1 MARGN
6 QKQSKALSTVLREDN
21 ADAATSEVIRLRK
34 ELSAYKRTLSPYYT
48 GEQHERMV
56 ASKAAA
62 IKGAEWLE
70 SKMNDPE
77 VMKKV
82 KDFVSILGVFTTSEY
97 AAGDGKG
104 RKANLSAAWDALP
117 PELKAAWSMPVVD
130 MKYLMRGATHANNPG
145 PDGFAVAS
153 FTPNFGTADHF
164 RQFDV
169 HERRRVG
176 HMYTPEDIAS
186 HGDVIYVPAV
196 TATAYHLFGKMD
208 ASRMEDMKRMNGEN
222 LSYEAQ
228 TVRYNVIDKLH
239 QAKRD
244 KVRKA
249 FPISREFD
257 DEKEHI
263 VLRVKWKPDVDSGEW
278 KDKADKRRTAIYRER
293 EGAREQMGKFSDPVH
308 SKIRELIKGF
318 DEKQM
323 QKLDEK
329 QRGL

>member
-6 QKQSKALSTVLREDN
+6 QKQSKALSVSTREDSP
-21 ADAATSEVIRLRK
+21 DARAAEGRRLRG

-48 GEQHERMV
+48 GGQHERMV
-56 ASKAAA
+56 ASNAAA

-70 SKMNDPE
+70 SKMNDPV

-82 KDFVSILGVFTTSEY
+82 NDFVSILGVFTTSEY

-104 RKANLSAAWDALP
+104 RKADLSAAWDALP

-145 PDGFAVAS
+145 KDGLAVAS
-153 FTPNFGTADHF
+153 FTPVFTTADHF

-176 HMYTPEDIAS
+176 HMYTPEDIES

-196 TATAYHLFGKMD
+196 TASAYHLFGKLD

-263 VLRVKWKPDVDSGEW
+263 VLRVKWKPGVDSGEW
-278 KDKADKRRTAIYRER
+278 KDKAAERRSAIFRER
-293 EGAREQMGKFSDPVH
+293 EDAGKQMNEFSKPYWA
-308 SKIRELIKGF
+308 KIREVEKGLNPIYLA
-318 DEKQM
+318 DQSEK
-323 QKLDEK
+323 
-329 QRGL
+329 GV